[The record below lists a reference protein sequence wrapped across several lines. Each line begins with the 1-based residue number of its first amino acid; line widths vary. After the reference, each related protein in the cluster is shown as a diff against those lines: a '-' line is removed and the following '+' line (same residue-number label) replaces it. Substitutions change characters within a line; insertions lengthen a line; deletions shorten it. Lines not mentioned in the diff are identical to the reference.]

1 MGDVDAKANENN
13 DKKEKVKDDEN
24 VSHNVKE

>member
-1 MGDVDAKANENN
+1 MGDVDAKSKDN